1 MGISRLRSGG
11 KASASQ
17 RMQQKVAAQLRGK
30 TQRILAAAAQALI
43 LSIRRRVARGVG
55 VDDAPMPAY
64 SSWYAAIKGRSGPRD
79 LLVTGRMLA
88 SIVSRRSYDGA
99 EIYISDADSAR
110 KASDNQ
116 RRARWFGVSP
126 TDRKHVIAV
135 ARRALRPTK

>member
-1 MGISRLRSGG
+1 MKPKQWAKR
-11 KASASQ
+11 KAAHI
-17 RMQQKVAAQLRGK
+17 RERATK
-30 TQRILAAAAQALI
+30 ILTAAAQALI

-64 SSWYAAIKGRSGPRD
+64 SSWYAEIKGRSGPRD

-88 SIVSRRSYDGA
+88 SIVSRRTSAGA
-99 EIYISDADSAR
+99 EVYISDAESAR
-110 KASDNQ
+110 KARDNQ

-135 ARRALRPTK
+135 ARRALRATK

>member
-1 MGISRLRSGG
+1 MKPKEWAKR
-11 KASASQ
+11 KAAHI
-17 RMQQKVAAQLRGK
+17 RERATK
-30 TQRILAAAAQALI
+30 ILTAVAQALI

-99 EIYISDADSAR
+99 EIYISDADSTR
-110 KASDNQ
+110 KARDNQ

-135 ARRALRPTK
+135 ARRALRASK